1 MASRGKWVQLREA
14 ADELGVSY
22 YTVWKWV
29 KAGLL
34 KTKRTPNG
42 RGLHMVRREDLEKL
56 YR

>member
-1 MASRGKWVQLREA
+1 MAKPSKWVPLRAA
-14 ADELGVSY
+14 ADELGVAY
-22 YTVWKWV
+22 DTAWKWI

-42 RGLHMVRREDLEKL
+42 RGRHMVLRSDMERL